1 MSEDIF
7 QETICTVDL
16 SNEVVALLLTM
27 NISIETISAFIECG
41 INKVDILKIMHSKD
55 IDEVFSKLGRGF
67 IGEKIIFRHELQKW
81 RKQNKVRKVNLFI
94 SLYILMNFLL

>member
-1 MSEDIF
+1 MAEDCF
-7 QETICTVDL
+7 QEVIYTVDL

-27 NISIETISAFIECG
+27 NISMETISTFLECG

-55 IDEVFSKLGRGF
+55 IDEIFSKLGTGF

-81 RKQNKVRKVNLFI
+81 RIQNKVR
-94 SLYILMNFLL
+94 